1 MLSKK
6 LLWKFDFQYY
16 FLLFHVREV
25 HDSISDMWYCRI
37 WLTSRE
43 HKYHVSFVEMCIL
56 IICVFLGSNIG
67 FRMQSKH
74 EYNWMERIKFRIVH
88 LDCNTYFF
96 ASIFG
101 APFFFC
107 VVLLIV
113 HRITFI
119 LASTRNLMSAIF
131 FSSPLLVIK
140 YKSGCKLGGKA

>member
-25 HDSISDMWYCRI
+25 RDSISDMWYCRI

-101 APFFFC
+101 APFFF
-107 VVLLIV
+107 VSFFLLFTELPSYL
-113 HRITFI
+113 HQHEI
-119 LASTRNLMSAIF
+119 LCRQSF
-131 FSSPLLVIK
+131 FLLHF
-140 YKSGCKLGGKA
+140 S